1 MVEWVTVRLL
11 FTLGL
16 VENWKTASID
26 FANAFTQASLPAPIF
41 LELPPGYAEANPELA
56 NKVIKVKTSLYGDRR
71 AANLWYRKIAST
83 LVDTLHFS
91 SSELDPCLFIRQD
104 CIIVL
109 YVDDAIILAR
119 DDTTLEKVQQ
129 ELRDNGYNF
138 NQDGDFKSY
147 LGVQLDTLKDGSLK
161 LS

>member
-1 MVEWVTVRLL
+1 MPVVEWVTVRLL

-16 VENWKTASID
+16 VEDWKTASID
-26 FANAFTQASLPAPIF
+26 FANAFMQASLPEPIF

-71 AANLWYRKIAST
+71 AANLWYQKIAAT
-83 LVDTLHFS
+83 LVDNLKFS

-109 YVDDAIILAR
+109 YVDDAISWPVTTR
-119 DDTTLEKVQQ
+119 HWRGYKENYENMVTTSTVMVTSSRTLE
-129 ELRDNGYNF
+129 YNW
-138 NQDGDFKSY
+138 
-147 LGVQLDTLKDGSLK
+147 TL
-161 LS
+161 